1 MDIFLDKIFLRTD
14 VCDDHS
20 SNDKSPGGTSTR
32 ASSQNSRMDS
42 EIKRTMKSAQT
53 GVVRQLKQE
62 TRATQLLFVSD
73 LTPSVL
79 KLCIFKNRIFDY
91 QKKES
96 EREGRSGLDPQKTS
110 K

>member
-1 MDIFLDKIFLRTD
+1 MFEYYFLDKIFLRTD

-20 SNDKSPGGTSTR
+20 SNDKSPGGASTR
-32 ASSQNSRMDS
+32 ASSQNSRVDS

-73 LTPSVL
+73 LTPFFL
-79 KLCIFKNRIFDY
+79 D
-91 QKKES
+91 
-96 EREGRSGLDPQKTS
+96 RSYANF
-110 K
+110 

>member
-1 MDIFLDKIFLRTD
+1 M
-14 VCDDHS
+14 CDDHS
-20 SNDKSPGGTSTR
+20 SNDKSPGGGSTR

-73 LTPSVL
+73 LTPFFPRSFICKLL
-79 KLCIFKNRIFDY
+79 KCQNLLSRLNEFLIAQLAGVELDIWTI
-91 QKKES
+91 S
-96 EREGRSGLDPQKTS
+96 RSGKHLNI
-110 K
+110 

>member
-1 MDIFLDKIFLRTD
+1 MFEYYISDKIFLRTD

-20 SNDKSPGGTSTR
+20 SNDKSPGGASTR
-32 ASSQNSRMDS
+32 ASSQNSRVDS

-73 LTPSVL
+73 PTQLLPQTLILSQPKVATPQ
-79 KLCIFKNRIFDY
+79 IGNFF
-91 QKKES
+91 
-96 EREGRSGLDPQKTS
+96 
-110 K
+110 